1 MIYFVIQITKKQHSK
16 KINTKKKHDQNKL
29 KEHNKMKTFKQL
41 THFLVIIL
49 IAISGLTY
57 SQVKNTPV
65 SNSKVKKQN
74 FPQFSIAP
82 TGGAIF
88 PLTREFRSDFKPGGI
103 FGLDL
108 GVKINKEVGFYSKFN
123 YMFLSSKKSGAPIGQ
138 YMEFSAGPKYFFT
151 HPKLK
156 SQVYFE
162 GGAGAYYFKQN
173 SYIDPIDN
181 TVTVSQVSQTNAG
194 INGGIGANL
203 FLSESVSILAKT
215 KYHNVFTRT
224 GSIGFMTLNAGLEF
238 TIK

>member
-1 MIYFVIQITKKQHSK
+1 
-16 KINTKKKHDQNKL
+16 
-29 KEHNKMKTFKQL
+29 MKTFKNL
-41 THFLVIIL
+41 THYLVVFL
-49 IAISGLTY
+49 IAISGITY
-57 SQVKNTPV
+57 SQIKNTPV

-82 TGGAIF
+82 SGGAIF
-88 PLTREFRSDFKPGGI
+88 PLTRDFRADFKPGGVV
-103 FGLDL
+103 GLDVGL
-108 GVKINKEVGFYSKFN
+108 KINKEVGLFGKFN
-123 YMFLSSKKSGAPIGQ
+123 YMFMSSKKTGAPVGQ
-138 YMEFSAGPKYFFT
+138 YMEFSAGPRYYFT

-173 SYIDPIDN
+173 SYIDPVDA

-194 INGGIGANL
+194 INGGIGASL
-203 FLSESVSILAKT
+203 YLSDAVSILAKT

-224 GSIGFMTLNAGLEF
+224 GSVGFMTVNAGLEF